1 MASLLLSATL
11 IRSRESVR
19 LSILSET
26 VGTAPTSSEAGAAD
40 APGSSGSEH
49 APFSRVLGADASPH
63 FVQQSFYVGRPWF
76 APALEQKTHR
86 VGHSGTAAVLQGVA
100 GKPARLLVQPGA
112 TVGRVGELVRRAQVF
127 LKIMPAADGL
137 HPNPS
142 MCELGSMLSALWRQ
156 CWEDLFPD
164 GGDGGRRGMP
174 PLQGDRVP
182 AARDGARYGVGR
194 LDVAIIGENGAK
206 AAAATLKLVLAADA
220 AQQAV
225 CASSDQNV
233 FYTRETFM
241 PTKAGRE
248 AMIAYMEEMRTM
260 YENIAA
266 GPLLNAEGQVEVL
279 KKVGVKKPTFRCMLA
294 LVFRG

>member
-1 MASLLLSATL
+1 M
-11 IRSRESVR
+11 
-19 LSILSET
+19 
-26 VGTAPTSSEAGAAD
+26 
-40 APGSSGSEH
+40 
-49 APFSRVLGADASPH
+49 
-63 FVQQSFYVGRPWF
+63 
-76 APALEQKTHR
+76 
-86 VGHSGTAAVLQGVA
+86 
-100 GKPARLLVQPGA
+100 
-112 TVGRVGELVRRAQVF
+112 
-127 LKIMPAADGL
+127 
-137 HPNPS
+137 
-142 MCELGSMLSALWRQ
+142 
-156 CWEDLFPD
+156 
-164 GGDGGRRGMP
+164 
-174 PLQGDRVP
+174 
-182 AARDGARYGVGR
+182 GR

>member
-164 GGDGGRRGMP
+164 GGDGGFWKGGRRGMP
-174 PLQGDRVP
+174 
-182 AARDGARYGVGR
+182 YGVGR